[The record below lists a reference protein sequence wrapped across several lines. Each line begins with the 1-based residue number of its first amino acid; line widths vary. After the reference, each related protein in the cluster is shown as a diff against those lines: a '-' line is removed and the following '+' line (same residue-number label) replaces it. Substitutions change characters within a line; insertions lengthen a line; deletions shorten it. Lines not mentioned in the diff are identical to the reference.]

1 MEAVPP
7 SQTLIHKE
15 HVDYIRKI
23 NLIISKIK
31 YKNDISYDEIIDIKT
46 YLQTEFDKTYGLI
59 MDYIIKWKDNYE
71 YSGYERIGQQYK
83 IQTKQY
89 EYAQK
94 HITKIEY
101 YRYKL
106 YSEIKDKDI
115 YLDIFNYLHELTD
128 EEHDIY

>member
-1 MEAVPP
+1 
-7 SQTLIHKE
+7 
-15 HVDYIRKI
+15 
-23 NLIISKIK
+23 
-31 YKNDISYDEIIDIKT
+31 
-46 YLQTEFDKTYGLI
+46 

>member
-1 MEAVPP
+1 MEIMPP

-15 HVDYIRKI
+15 HIDYIRKI

-31 YKNDISYDEIIDIKT
+31 YKNDISYDEITDIKT

-59 MDYIIKWKDNYE
+59 IDYIIKWKDNYE
-71 YSGYERIGQQYK
+71 YNGYEHIGQQYK

-94 HITKIEY
+94 HIVKIEY

-106 YSEIKDKDI
+106 YTEIIDKDI